1 MTPKMKDKRPKKET
15 VRAISFTVTA
25 MVPASRREEEG
36 RGGKKREVELR
47 NGLVRMKRKM
57 YFF

>member
-1 MTPKMKDKRPKKET
+1 MKERKG
-15 VRAISFTVTA
+15 
-25 MVPASRREEEG
+25 EEEG